1 MNIFNESSKTNTA
14 EYFAAY
20 LKLHNG
26 KILTIL
32 LSIILISFVLASK
45 EYLKLKNELK
55 LYNKQEL
62 INVLVSKR
70 NIQIGEILQR
80 TDLESIP
87 YPKELFSK
95 IVEQDK
101 SNQLKN
107 LPEEN
112 GKKLP
117 SIIPCEFKLN
127 NQESPDLFF
136 DTSIIGKRVR
146 IPIPKGSLIR
156 REHLNDN
163 THDLLNKLIPV
174 EHILLEYSTENLGAN
189 KYLQTGDLISLYD
202 SDKKNSINKIT
213 NTAKIILVNSKQDET
228 ESNRNS
234 NNKLQLTLAIHRNHY
249 ERALLAKVK
258 NQLVIAINNSSELQT
273 THQLKQITAFTK
285 NLNQRLDHDFQNLI
299 ISKGLKERVFN

>member
-20 LKLHNG
+20 LKLHNR

-107 LPEEN
+107 LP
-112 GKKLP
+112 
-117 SIIPCEFKLN
+117 
-127 NQESPDLFF
+127 
-136 DTSIIGKRVR
+136 
-146 IPIPKGSLIR
+146 
-156 REHLNDN
+156 
-163 THDLLNKLIPV
+163 
-174 EHILLEYSTENLGAN
+174 
-189 KYLQTGDLISLYD
+189 
-202 SDKKNSINKIT
+202 
-213 NTAKIILVNSKQDET
+213 
-228 ESNRNS
+228 
-234 NNKLQLTLAIHRNHY
+234 
-249 ERALLAKVK
+249 
-258 NQLVIAINNSSELQT
+258 
-273 THQLKQITAFTK
+273 
-285 NLNQRLDHDFQNLI
+285 
-299 ISKGLKERVFN
+299 